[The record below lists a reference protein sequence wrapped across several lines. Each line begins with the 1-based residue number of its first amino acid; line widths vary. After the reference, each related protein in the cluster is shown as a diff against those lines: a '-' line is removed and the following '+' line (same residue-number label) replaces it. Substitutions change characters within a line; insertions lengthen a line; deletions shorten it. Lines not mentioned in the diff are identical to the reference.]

1 MPWLTAVAVLAA
13 LVAGVGAAGGWRT
26 AAADRGPALDPA
38 EPVRLTRWEIR
49 WEGAELVDTTPY
61 GSPGPDLLRV
71 HVLATNLTDETQYQP
86 DTGVLD
92 VVPPDPRPDPAPRQ
106 SWGYQLPSGFDPF
119 VARRGVLELRYPEG
133 TRAPAAGQ
141 VTVVDVSDPVE
152 PVPWAV
158 LGSTTDPLP
167 YQGRSASPDG
177 GLLAVGVEGAM
188 WMWQLHPDLVTDEAC
203 AGGVQLTD
211 EEWGHHFPDTEPF
224 ALCD

>member
-1 MPWLTAVAVLAA
+1 MADPGAPTELA
-13 LVAGVGAAGGWRT
+13 
-26 AAADRGPALDPA
+26 
-38 EPVRLTRWEIR
+38 
-49 WEGAELVDTTPY
+49 
-61 GSPGPDLLRV
+61 SF
-71 HVLATNLTDETQYQP
+71 
-86 DTGVLD
+86 
-92 VVPPDPRPDPAPRQ
+92 PAP
-106 SWGYQLPSGFDPF
+106 SGEIYWTAFSADD
-119 VARRGVLELRYPEG
+119 RLLLL
-133 TRAPAAGQ
+133 TSSTGQ

-188 WMWQLHPDLVTDEAC
+188 WMWQLHPDLVMDEAC